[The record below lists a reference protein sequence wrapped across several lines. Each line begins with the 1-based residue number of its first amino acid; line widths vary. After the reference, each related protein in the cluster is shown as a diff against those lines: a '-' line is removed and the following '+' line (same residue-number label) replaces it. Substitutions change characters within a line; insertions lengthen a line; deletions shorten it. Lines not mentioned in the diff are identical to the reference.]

1 MTQHITSKSN
11 TKELYANIG
20 KRLKQIR
27 LNKGYTQEEFS
38 EIIEISPAYYG
49 KIERG
54 CHGLFLEKL
63 IMLHEKLDVDLTYVL
78 TGNINSTLI
87 FDKILEECPPD
98 KRYDLSQLLKY
109 ALNLTK

>member
-1 MTQHITSKSN
+1 MLAFSN
-11 TKELYANIG
+11 D
-20 KRLKQIR
+20 
-27 LNKGYTQEEFS
+27 
-38 EIIEISPAYYG
+38 YYG
-49 KIERG
+49 MIFRATQSVE
-54 CHGLFLEKL
+54 LFCAYEKL